1 MIDSRGFI
9 ACLKESGFYFFS
21 GVPCSILKVA
31 LTYLIADKEVKYV
44 PAARED
50 IAIGVASG
58 AYLTGKKSAI
68 LIQNSGLGHI
78 INALT
83 SFNIIYKIPVL
94 IFITWRGYQG
104 KDAPEHRIMGRKTTT
119 LLKNM
124 GIRFKVLSKEYPK
137 DIEWAL
143 KLMERR
149 RQPVALI
156 IKDKVLV

>member
-9 ACLKESGFYFFS
+9 ACLKENSFYFFS

-31 LTYLIADKEVKYV
+31 LKHLIADKEVKYV
-44 PAARED
+44 PAPRED

-83 SFNIIYKIPVL
+83 SFNLIYKIPVL
-94 IFITWRGYQG
+94 ILITWRGYQG
-104 KDAPEHRIMGRKTTT
+104 KDAPEHKIMGRKTTK
-119 LLKNM
+119 LLKNL
-124 GIRFKVLSKEYPK
+124 GIPYKVLSSKYPK

-143 KLMERR
+143 TLMERR
-149 RQPVALI
+149 GLPVAFI

>member
-9 ACLKESGFYFFS
+9 SCLKENGFYSFS
-21 GVPCSILKVA
+21 GVPCSILRVA
-31 LTYLIADKEVKYV
+31 LTYLITDREVKYV
-44 PAARED
+44 PAVRED

-58 AYLTGKKSAI
+58 AYLAGRKSAI

-83 SFNIIYKIPVL
+83 SFNLIYKIPVL

-104 KDAPEHRIMGRKTTT
+104 KDAPEHKIMGRKTTG
-119 LLKNM
+119 LLEKL
-124 GIRFKVLSKEYPK
+124 GIQYKILSREYQD
-137 DIEWAL
+137 DIKWAL
-143 KLMERR
+143 RLMERNR
-149 RQPVALI
+149 EPVALI